1 MFGVYGF
8 TLPKSGIIC
17 YSKIIDNG
25 HIRNKR
31 TTRARTL
38 VIFEKS
44 GSSKE
49 RGERLVVRKEKSM
62 NPRRKEKKKTAFFS
76 T

>member
-25 HIRNKR
+25 HIRSKR

-38 VIFEKS
+38 VIFDGNLIDSE
-44 GSSKE
+44 G
-49 RGERLVVRKEKSM
+49 GRLS
-62 NPRRKEKKKTAFFS
+62 NPSVYPESQKFPVEPDLAK
-76 T
+76 